1 MIEYNPIYKKNGSL
15 NGAITTAP
23 SNSLVFD
30 LAGKAIWAKGV
41 KLKGTDHTYT
51 FSHDNYIT
59 LTNTPGSDES
69 EDIKIGVNITALK
82 AAIDTTYSV
91 VTASSNG
98 LAPMFSSGNL
108 ANTDN
113 TDHYYL
119 GITGSTLKW
128 YKNAYRQL
136 KVGDN
141 VVLGVTDRDPLQIVS
156 ADSNLSVTWN
166 NTNKQLVIKNEK
178 PAIGDL
184 TDINVSQFR
193 VIDNTN
199 YRLLFKGTANDNN
212 YTGVSRFSE
221 YLLFNPSTK
230 LLTIDGI
237 RVITA
242 ADIYVGAT
250 SAVDAIAGLVP
261 TATSAQRTYF
271 LRGDG
276 VWTAPANTWRPI
288 QVSGSEKLSE
298 ATNTGAL
305 NFVAGTGIEVSWD
318 TTNKRIVITNS
329 APDVNHNTDSKVT
342 QVSTSVNYDYPV
354 ILKGSN
360 NLSEITTS
368 VNFSQ
373 YLLFNPS
380 TKLLKV
386 NGQTVIHTGNIN
398 SANATISDTLTTI
411 ATLGGVEIKA
421 KVDYSNIIPSYL
433 SQWDIT
439 VDKAAFELTR
449 EWADAGVGLQS
460 LSPGP
465 CLLYINYCGVHY
477 SGTFSYTGTTIN
489 TDDEFP
495 LHESGY
501 RQLERGRIFAKIAA
515 VSGVAKLMLSAS
527 VPESN
532 IPLFTIKIKQIAIL

>member
-23 SNSLVFD
+23 SNSLIFD

-69 EDIKIGVNITALK
+69 EDIKIGVNITTLK

-91 VTASSNG
+91 VTASSDG

-108 ANTDN
+108 ADTDN

-119 GITGSTLKW
+119 GIKGSTLKW

-156 ADSNLSVTWN
+156 ADSNLSVSWN
-166 NTNKQLVIKNEK
+166 STNKQLVIKNEK

-184 TDINVSQFR
+184 TDINVSQFK
-193 VIDNTN
+193 VTDNTN

-230 LLTIDGI
+230 LLTINGN

-242 ADIYVGAT
+242 VDVYVGAT
-250 SAVDAIAGLVP
+250 SEANATVGLVP
-261 TATSAQRTYF
+261 AATSAQRTYF

-276 VWTAPANTWRPI
+276 TW
-288 QVSGSEKLSE
+288 
-298 ATNTGAL
+298 
-305 NFVAGTGIEVSWD
+305 
-318 TTNKRIVITNS
+318 
-329 APDVNHNTDSKVT
+329 
-342 QVSTSVNYDYPV
+342 
-354 ILKGSN
+354 
-360 NLSEITTS
+360 
-368 VNFSQ
+368 
-373 YLLFNPS
+373 
-380 TKLLKV
+380 
-386 NGQTVIHTGNIN
+386 
-398 SANATISDTLTTI
+398 
-411 ATLGGVEIKA
+411 
-421 KVDYSNIIPSYL
+421 
-433 SQWDIT
+433 
-439 VDKAAFELTR
+439 
-449 EWADAGVGLQS
+449 
-460 LSPGP
+460 
-465 CLLYINYCGVHY
+465 
-477 SGTFSYTGTTIN
+477 
-489 TDDEFP
+489 
-495 LHESGY
+495 
-501 RQLERGRIFAKIAA
+501 
-515 VSGVAKLMLSAS
+515 
-527 VPESN
+527 
-532 IPLFTIKIKQIAIL
+532 

>member
-15 NGAITTAP
+15 NGALTTAP

-30 LAGKAIWAKGV
+30 LAGRAIWAKGV

-69 EDIKIGVNITALK
+69 EDIKIGVNITTLK

-108 ANTDN
+108 ADTDN

-119 GITGSTLKW
+119 GIKGSTLKW

-156 ADSNLSVTWN
+156 ADSNLSVSWN
-166 NTNKQLVIKNEK
+166 STNKQLVIKNEK

-184 TDINVSQFR
+184 TDINVSQFK
-193 VIDNTN
+193 VTDNTN

-230 LLTIDGI
+230 LLTINGN

-250 SAVDAIAGLVP
+250 SEANATVGLVP
-261 TATSAQRTYF
+261 AATSAQRNCF

-276 VWTAPANTWRPI
+276 TWATPSNTWRPI
-288 QVSGSEKLSE
+288 QVGGSEKLES

-305 NFVAGTGIEVSWD
+305 NFVSGTGIEVSWD
-318 TTNKRIVITNS
+318 TTNKRIVITNT
-329 APDVNHNTDSKVT
+329 APDVNHNTDSKVEQT
-342 QVSTSVNYDYPV
+342 STSTNYDYPI

-360 NLSEITTS
+360 NLNNNTTN

-373 YLLFNPS
+373 NLLFNPS

-386 NGQTVIHTGNIN
+386 NGQTVIHTGNII
-398 SANATISDTLTTI
+398 SSNATIGETLTTI
-411 ATLGGVEIKA
+411 ASFGGVEIKA
-421 KVDYSNIIPSYL
+421 KIDYSNIIPSYL
-433 SQWDIT
+433 SQWDIA
-439 VDKAAFELTR
+439 VDKASFELTQQ
-449 EWADAGVGLQS
+449 WADSGVGLQS

-477 SGTFSYTGTTIN
+477 TGIFAYSGTTIN

-495 LHESGY
+495 LHCSGY
-501 RQLERGRIFAKIAA
+501 TQLDRGRIFAKIAA
-515 VSGVAKLMLSAS
+515 VQGATKLMLAAQK
-527 VPESN
+527 PETN